1 VLLGIGLG
9 YVAQCSMRDLGWIGK
24 GDVLLFDHLF
34 YYDPLK
40 KILFYYEKPSGFY
53 ISLGVPGQQ
62 KIFFLSG
69 VEK

>member
-40 KILFYYEKPSGFY
+40 KFYFIMRDHPDFIYH
-53 ISLGVPGQQ
+53 
-62 KIFFLSG
+62 
-69 VEK
+69 